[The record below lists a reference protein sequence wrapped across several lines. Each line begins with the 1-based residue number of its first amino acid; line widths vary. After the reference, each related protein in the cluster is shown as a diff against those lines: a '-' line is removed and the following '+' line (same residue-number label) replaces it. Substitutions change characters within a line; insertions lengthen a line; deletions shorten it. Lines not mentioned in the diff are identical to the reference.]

1 MLVLCAGDG
10 EEVGRYS
17 CPSLDVGSGKI
28 LLMSPVSE
36 LFRVEAGV

>member
-1 MLVLCAGDG
+1 MLALCAGDG

-17 CPSLDVGSGKI
+17 CPSLDVGLGKI